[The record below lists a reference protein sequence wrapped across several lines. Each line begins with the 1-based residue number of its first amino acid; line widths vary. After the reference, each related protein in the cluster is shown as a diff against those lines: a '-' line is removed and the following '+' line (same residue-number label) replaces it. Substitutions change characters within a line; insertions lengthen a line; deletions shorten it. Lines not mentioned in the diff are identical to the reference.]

1 VKRLSALML
10 VATLALP
17 SQGLAQAQAAPTASA
32 QAAPPTQ
39 AQAAPAPTQ
48 PMPAGHPPVGG
59 MQAAQ
64 APEQDALIPS
74 PQLPPGTI
82 VVKLVDANGNPL
94 TNAEVTLGVQFQKIA
109 EGEQHTERK
118 AKTDLAGMA
127 RFEGLTTGSDFSY
140 RIIARSGPAE
150 YSSDPMQLK
159 SDGGMMSLLHV
170 YPVTRNPAEAA
181 VGAIGYIYCETRDDV
196 FQFEVLFRY
205 GNRSAISWV
214 PEDARMTL
222 PSGFKAFKAGESMTD
237 VRFEE
242 EPGQGVSLKGTFS
255 PGQQSASFRFQ
266 VPRKEETSAS
276 FHFGL
281 PPHVGEIRFIA
292 EAAPG
297 MEIDVDGFE
306 KPQTDVSQTG
316 QRVLVTRRVAV
327 RGESHGVGPFTA
339 SLAGIPTPGSGR
351 WIAVLIATLLAGL
364 GVAAFRGKLG
374 DETQQDLQE
383 RDAERAR
390 RVLLDELVELT
401 RARREQRIGP
411 STYESARRTLVEALA
426 RIVSS
431 NPGLGK
437 KPKKSAAARAGK
449 KPKKGAA
456 A

>member
-1 VKRLSALML
+1 
-10 VATLALP
+10 
-17 SQGLAQAQAAPTASA
+17 
-32 QAAPPTQ
+32 
-39 AQAAPAPTQ
+39 
-48 PMPAGHPPVGG
+48 MPAGHPAVGVT
-59 MQAAQ
+59 AQ
-64 APEQDALIPS
+64 QNAPEGDALIPS

-82 VVKLVDANGNPL
+82 LVKLVDGNGNPL
-94 TNAEVTLGVQFQKIA
+94 GNAEVTLGVQFQKIA
-109 EGEQHTERK
+109 EGEQHSERH
-118 AKTDLAGMA
+118 AKTDPSGTA
-127 RFEGLTTGSDFSY
+127 RFDGLTTGSDFSY
-140 RIIARSGPAE
+140 RVIARSGPAE
-150 YSSDPMQLK
+150 YSSDPVQLK
-159 SDGGMMSLLHV
+159 GDAGVMSLLHV

-181 VGAIGYIYCETRDDV
+181 VGAIGYIYCETRDAV

-205 GNRSAISWV
+205 GNRSAVSWV
-214 PEDARMTL
+214 PEDARMSL

-237 VRFEE
+237 VGFEE
-242 EPGQGVSLKGTFS
+242 VPGQGVKLKGTFS

-266 VPRKEETSAS
+266 VPRNEETSAS
-276 FHFGL
+276 FRFGL

-297 MEIDVDGFE
+297 MEIDVEGFE

-351 WIAVLIATLLAGL
+351 WIAALIATLLAAL

-374 DETQQDLQE
+374 AETQQDLQE

-426 RIVSS
+426 RIVSL
-431 NPGLGK
+431 NPGLGRK
-437 KPKKSAAARAGK
+437 AKRGTASRSSK

>member
-1 VKRLSALML
+1 M
-10 VATLALP
+10 
-17 SQGLAQAQAAPTASA
+17 
-32 QAAPPTQ
+32 
-39 AQAAPAPTQ
+39 
-48 PMPAGHPPVGG
+48 
-59 MQAAQ
+59 
-64 APEQDALIPS
+64 
-74 PQLPPGTI
+74 
-82 VVKLVDANGNPL
+82 
-94 TNAEVTLGVQFQKIA
+94 
-109 EGEQHTERK
+109 
-118 AKTDLAGMA
+118 MA
-127 RFEGLTTGSDFSY
+127 
-140 RIIARSGPAE
+140 
-150 YSSDPMQLK
+150 
-159 SDGGMMSLLHV
+159 LLHV
-170 YPVTRNPAEAA
+170 YPVTRNPSEAA

-205 GNRSAISWV
+205 GNRSGITWV
-214 PEDARMTL
+214 PENARMRL
-222 PSGFKAFKAGESMTD
+222 PEGFKAFKAGEAMTD

-242 EPGQGVSLKGTFS
+242 EPGRGVTLNGTFA

-276 FHFGL
+276 FHFSL

-327 RGESHGVGPFTA
+327 RGQAAGLGDFTA

-351 WIAVLIATLLAGL
+351 WIAALIATVLAGL
-364 GVAAFRGKLG
+364 GFAAFRGKLG
-374 DETQQDLQE
+374 SETQADLQD

-390 RVLLDELVELT
+390 RVLLDELVQLT

-411 STYESARRTLVEALA
+411 STYESARRALVEALA
-426 RIVSS
+426 RIVST

-437 KPKKSAAARAGK
+437 KLKKGSAGRGGK
-449 KPKKGAA
+449 KAQKGAA

>member
-1 VKRLSALML
+1 MKRLHALL
-10 VATLALP
+10 LTAVLAAP
-17 SQGLAQAQAAPTASA
+17 SQTFAQ
-32 QAAPPTQ
+32 
-39 AQAAPAPTQ
+39 APTQ

-59 MQAAQ
+59 AAAPH
-64 APEQDALIPS
+64 APEQDALVPA
-74 PQLPPGTI
+74 PELPPGTI
-82 VVKLVDANGNPL
+82 LVRLVNAQGDPL
-94 TNAEVTLGVQFQKIA
+94 PNAEVILGVQFQKIS
-109 EGEQHTERK
+109 EGEQKTERR
-118 AKTDLAGMA
+118 AKTDLGGMA
-127 RFEGLTTGSDFSY
+127 RFDGLTTGSDFSY
-140 RIIARSGPAE
+140 RVITRSGPAE
-150 YSSDPMQLK
+150 YSSDQMQLK
-159 SDGGMMSLLHV
+159 GDAGMMALLHV
-170 YPVTRNPAEAA
+170 YPVTRNPGEAA

-205 GNRSAISWV
+205 GNRSTLSWV
-214 PEDARMTL
+214 PEDARMSL
-222 PSGFKAFKAGESMTD
+222 PGGFKAFKAGEVVTD

-242 EPGQGVSLKGTFS
+242 VPGQGVKLNGTFA

-281 PPHVGEIRFIA
+281 PPHVGEVRFIA

-327 RGESHGVGPFTA
+327 RGESKGLGGFTA
-339 SLAGIPTPGSGR
+339 SLAGIPTPSDGR

-374 DETQQDLQE
+374 NESQQDLQE

-390 RVLLDELVELT
+390 RVLLDELVDLT
-401 RARREQRIGP
+401 RARREERVGP
-411 STYESARRTLVEALA
+411 STYESARRALVEALA
-426 RIVSS
+426 RIVSL

-437 KPKKSAAARAGK
+437 KAKKAAPGKGGK
-449 KPKKGAA
+449 KAKKGAA